1 MNFHTSASGT
11 EPIVAVHSRP
21 PAGWPSAGSASA
33 GVHFTIFQSLEFV
46 DAWLLSFGK
55 TLRWTPYFVE
65 VSDAT
70 GAPMM
75 LLPLCVERHRGM
87 RVLSLLDQGQ
97 ADYTGPV
104 LFGAHPWTMDSMRAL
119 WRRILQALP
128 AVDVVRLEK
137 IPPTIDGVANPLH
150 LIAARPDV
158 ASAHGNRLDQPW
170 ADVER
175 GIEYPK
181 QVLKKERSLLRTAP
195 AKFVIV
201 ENADER
207 ARILEQL
214 IVQKQRRFEEM
225 RVAGYVEK
233 PEHLAFLRHATS
245 AFAQSGNLLLSAL
258 MVGDEAI
265 AVQWALVQGGVVLA
279 LVNGFEG
286 GTWTRFSCGRILN
299 YRLMKCLHER
309 GFVYFDQGYGNEPY
323 KLRSSDTTVPLFS
336 DEEARTAKGWVFLRA
351 QQLRAAV
358 RTSRLGA
365 RLRQAKWLV
374 VRGRRGQSRL
384 PADEPGSD
392 DA

>member
-11 EPIVAVHSRP
+11 EPIVTVHARP
-21 PAGWPSAGSASA
+21 PAAWPSAGSPAA

-55 TLRWTPYFVE
+55 TSRWTPYFVE

-87 RVLSLLDQGQ
+87 RVLSFLDQGQ
-97 ADYTGPV
+97 ADYIGPV
-104 LFGAHPWTMDSMRAL
+104 LFGARPWTMDAMRAL

-137 IPPTIDGVANPLH
+137 VPPTIDGVANPLH
-150 LIAARPDV
+150 LIAAHPDV

-181 QVLKKERSLLRTAP
+181 QVLKKERSLLRAAP
-195 AKFVIV
+195 ARFVIV
-201 ENADER
+201 EDADER

-225 RVAGYVEK
+225 RLAGYVEK

-245 AFAQSGNLLLSAL
+245 AFAQSGNLLLCAL
-258 MVGDEAI
+258 MVADEAI

-279 LVNGFEG
+279 LVNSFEG
-286 GTWTRFSCGRILN
+286 GPWTRFSCGRILN
-299 YRLMKCLHER
+299 YRLMKHLHER
-309 GFVYFDQGYGNEPY
+309 GFSYYDQGYGNEDY
-323 KLRSSDTTVPLFS
+323 KLRSSDTTVPLFR
-336 DEEARTAKGWVFLRA
+336 DEEALTAKGWIFLHA

-365 RLRQAKWLV
+365 ELRKAKWVV
-374 VRGRRGQSRL
+374 VRGRRGHSRL
-384 PADEPGSD
+384 PDGELGSD